1 MNERIGTAETA
12 RILNCSLTHAR
23 KLMRKAKAD
32 TRRESRADGG
42 IRITFLKSDVD
53 AYASKH
59 LSVKRERHHGK
70 ADNARKIV
78 AWADGLRRWPTDA
91 AIEKHTSD
99 VYRFKDVDG
108 VIDTRIFRKANG
120 KYLRALREPAMVR
133 EGTNGMRLP

>member
-12 RILNCSLTHAR
+12 RILNCSLAHAR

-53 AYASKH
+53 AYAGKH
-59 LSVKRERHHGK
+59 LSVKRERHHSK

-78 AWADGLRRWPTDA
+78 AWADGLRRWPHDKAILARVCA
-91 AIEKHTSD
+91 AYGRRD
-99 VYRFKDVDG
+99 VEG
-108 VIDTRIFRKANG
+108 VIDTRVFRKSNG
-120 KYLRALREPAMVR
+120 KYLRALRQPAMQR
-133 EGTNGMRLP
+133 EDTDGILR